1 MNELQLSIRLE
12 KVASYIPVNSILAD
26 IGSDHAY
33 LPCYAYIKGLI
44 NRAIAGEVN
53 EGPFLSAKEQVKKVN
68 LEEKIDV
75 RKGDGLAVISPNEVT
90 CITIAG
96 MGGSLIRKIL
106 EDGKE
111 KLVGVSRLILQPN
124 IGAKNIREWLI
135 EEEWQLIAE
144 TILEEDGKVY
154 EILVAEKGNPY
165 QSYNQEEIQ
174 AGILLGPF
182 LMQEKSPV
190 FIKKWQHELL
200 HWKRIIENLNAAEMT
215 EANQQRKAELEQKVN
230 IVEEVLS

>member
-12 KVASYIPVNSILAD
+12 KVASYIPPNSILAD

-33 LPCYAYIKGLI
+33 LPCYAYLNGLVE
-44 NRAIAGEVN
+44 RAIAGEVN
-53 EGPFLSAKEQVKKVN
+53 EGPFLSAKEQVKKVK

-75 RKGDGLAVISPNEVT
+75 RKGDGLGVVSPNEVT

-96 MGGSLIRKIL
+96 MGGSLITKIL

-111 KLVGVSRLILQPN
+111 KLAGVTRLILQPN
-124 IGAKNIREWLI
+124 IGAINIREWLL
-135 EEEWQLIAE
+135 EEKWQLIAE
-144 TILEEDGKVY
+144 TILEEDGKIY

-165 QSYNQEEIQ
+165 LPYNQEDLQ

-182 LMQEKSPV
+182 LIQEKSPV

-200 HWKRIIENLNAAEMT
+200 HWKKIIENLHAAEMT
-215 EANQQRKAELEQKVN
+215 DANQQRKKELQQKIN